1 MMLPCKFLPH
11 QTSHILGRN
20 NVVVKNSLI
29 LNIIHNIFNFRDTET
44 VICVILV
51 IFKRASGL
59 KHLIG
64 YASHSLET
72 IFTTTF
78 KTTCLIQLMFD

>member
-1 MMLPCKFLPH
+1 MMLLYKFLPH

-59 KHLIG
+59 KTSDWVCITFARNYFH
-64 YASHSLET
+64 YH
-72 IFTTTF
+72 FQNYMPYTTHV
-78 KTTCLIQLMFD
+78 